1 MDESKAVEFDRIAS
15 EVYAPVYRE
24 IAGQIIN
31 KTGKRKGKCLDIGS
45 GGGHQGLAV
54 ALITGLEVCLLDRSA
69 KVLECAKEKI
79 AYMNLEN
86 RVRTVQGEAE
96 NLPFEENTFDLVIS
110 RGSIDFWENR
120 PKGLEEAYRVLKPGG
135 YAYIGGGFGTV
146 ELRMRINSLN
156 GVEEGS
162 KKGTLKNPQWEESVW
177 IYHNA
182 VRQSKIKE
190 FEFISDDAGIWIV
203 FSKR

>member
-69 KVLECAKEKI
+69 KVLECAEEKI
-79 AYMNLEN
+79 AHMNLEN
-86 RVRTVQGEAE
+86 RVTAVQGEAE

-120 PKGLEEAYRVLKPGG
+120 SKGLEEAYRVLKTGG

-162 KKGTLKNPQWEESVW
+162 KRETLKNPEWEESVR

-203 FSKR
+203 FSKK